1 MLKVHFLFLLKKN
14 FIIPFGN
21 FIFLIWEQG
30 SANVFLGLY
39 IAHVNNTVKLHDYYP
54 DRKNRHDFLNQ
65 QFLLK
70 KFMIIENTS

>member
-30 SANVFLGLY
+30 GANVFLGSN
-39 IAHVNNTVKLHDYYP
+39 IAHVNNSVKLHDYYP
-54 DRKNRHDFLNQ
+54 DRKNIHDFLNQ

-70 KFMIIENTS
+70 KFKNLENKS